1 MRPIHRLATLACA
14 FAVGHAQ
21 AQYPTKPIHIIV
33 PFAAGGGG
41 DLTARVIAQ
50 PLSQALGQPVIVDL
64 KPGAD
69 GQIAALETMR
79 ATADGYTIF
88 AASGGAMSAVP
99 ALRKTSPY
107 DPLADF
113 TPISSFYTASNFVL
127 VHSSVPAR
135 SLGELIDYARTNP
148 GKLSYGSGNTYSV
161 VAMAQLLQQT
171 RTNMVHVPYKGEG
184 PAVLDFITGRIQVM
198 VATPAA
204 TLVHLKEGKLRALA
218 TTLPQRSSILPDVP
232 TFAEAGFPE
241 PRLVGWS
248 GFVGPAKLPR
258 DVSERLSREINL
270 VLKRDEVREQVAK
283 LGFVVRGSSPEE
295 LAEFIKEQLVAWRQ
309 GIRDAGIPQE

>member
-1 MRPIHRLATLACA
+1 MRSIHLLAALACA

-21 AQYPTKPIHIIV
+21 AQYPTKPIRIIV
-33 PFAAGGGG
+33 PFAAGGAGELG
-41 DLTARVIAQ
+41 TRIVAQ
-50 PLSQALGQPVIVDL
+50 PLSQALGQPVIVETR
-64 KPGAD
+64 PGAD

-88 AASGGAMSAVP
+88 AASGGAMFAIP

-107 DPLADF
+107 DPVADF
-113 TPISSFYTASNFVL
+113 TPISSFYTSTFFVF
-127 VHSSVPAR
+127 VHPSVPAR

-148 GKLSYGSGNTYSV
+148 GKLSYGSGNMFSI

-171 RTNMVHVPYKGEG
+171 RTSMVHVPYKGEG

-198 VATPAA
+198 LATPAA
-204 TLVHLKEGKLRALA
+204 LLAHLKEGKLRALA

-241 PRLVGWS
+241 PRLVPWG
-248 GFVGPAKLPR
+248 GFVGPAGLPR
-258 DVSERLSREINL
+258 NVTERLSREINL
-270 VLKRDEVREQVAK
+270 ILKRDDVREK
-283 LGFVVRGSSPEE
+283 LASLGSAGRGSSPEE
-295 LAEFIKEQLVAWRQ
+295 LAEFIKEQVVAWRQ
-309 GIRDAGIPQE
+309 GIREAGIPQE